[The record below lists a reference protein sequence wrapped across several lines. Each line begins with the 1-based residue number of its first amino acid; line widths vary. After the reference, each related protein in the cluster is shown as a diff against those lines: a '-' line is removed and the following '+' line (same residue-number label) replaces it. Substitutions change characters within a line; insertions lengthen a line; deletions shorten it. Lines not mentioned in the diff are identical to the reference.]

1 MSAVRQSIDGRAAPP
16 APLRWSRARLDDRL
30 DGGGIHIES
39 PPVSTA
45 VDASQGQ
52 AAGGG
57 RPSSVPLAR
66 RLRGYVALMK
76 LRVVELLLVTTVPVM
91 ILAARGVPAPGLI
104 LATLV
109 GGTLSAGA
117 ANAFNM
123 VIDRDIDRV
132 MQRTRHRPLVT
143 GDLSPRQA
151 LSFAALLTVVSTAVL
166 GFGTT
171 WLAALLSLAAIAFY
185 VFVYTLWLKRRT
197 SQNIVWGGLAGCF
210 PVLIG
215 WAAVTGSLSPA
226 AWVLFAVIF
235 LWTPPHYWP
244 LSMRYRDDYSSVG
257 VPMLGAVRTGT
268 QVGLQTVLYAWATL
282 ACSLLLIPVAS
293 MGPVYAGTALIAGGW
308 FVLEAHRLYARALHG
323 ERVAPMRVFHASI
336 GSLSLLFL
344 GIAVDALLFR

>member
-1 MSAVRQSIDGRAAPP
+1 
-16 APLRWSRARLDDRL
+16 
-30 DGGGIHIES
+30 
-39 PPVSTA
+39 VSTT
-45 VDASQGQ
+45 VRASDGQ
-52 AAGGG
+52 AQAARSAG
-57 RPSSVPLAR
+57 VPFAR
-66 RLRGYVALMK
+66 QVRGYVALMK

-91 ILAARGVPAPGLI
+91 ILAVHGVPDLFVVA
-104 LATLV
+104 ATLV

-132 MQRTRHRPLVT
+132 MHRTRHRPLVT
-143 GDLSPRQA
+143 GDLTPRQA
-151 LSFAALLTVVSTAVL
+151 LVFAWALTVVSTLVL
-166 GFGTT
+166 GLLTT
-171 WLAALLSLAAIAFY
+171 WLAAALSLVAIGFY
-185 VFVYTLWLKRRT
+185 VFVYTMWLKRRT
-197 SQNIVWGGLAGCF
+197 SQNIIWGGLAGCF

-257 VPMLGAVRTGT
+257 VPMLGAVRSQT

-282 ACSLLLIPVAS
+282 ACTLLLIPVAG
-293 MGPVYAGTALIAGGW
+293 MGPVYAIVALVAGGW
-308 FVLEAHRLYARALHG
+308 FVLETHRLYSRSLAG
-323 ERVAPMRVFHASI
+323 EKVAPMRVFHASI
-336 GSLSLLFL
+336 GSLSLVFL

>member
-1 MSAVRQSIDGRAAPP
+1 MSTV
-16 APLRWSRARLDDRL
+16 
-30 DGGGIHIES
+30 
-39 PPVSTA
+39 VS
-45 VDASQGQ
+45 ASDGQ
-52 AAGGG
+52 AQAAA
-57 RPSSVPLAR
+57 RHSNVPLGR
-66 RLRGYVALMK
+66 QVRGYVVLMK

-91 ILAARGVPAPGLI
+91 ILAARGIPDLSVVA
-104 LATLV
+104 ATLV

-132 MQRTRHRPLVT
+132 MHRTRHRPLVT
-143 GDLSPRQA
+143 GDLGPRQA
-151 LSFAALLTVVSTAVL
+151 TVFAAALTVVSTLVL
-166 GFGTT
+166 GFGAT
-171 WLAALLSLAAIAFY
+171 WAAALLSLAAIAFY

-197 SQNIVWGGLAGCF
+197 SQNIIWGGLAGCF

-215 WAAVTGSLSPA
+215 WAAVTGGLSPA

-244 LSMRYRDDYSSVG
+244 LSMRYRDDYSSVN
-257 VPMLGAVRTGT
+257 VPMLGAVRSQT

-282 ACSLLLIPVAS
+282 ACSLLLIPVAG
-293 MGPVYAGTALIAGGW
+293 MGPIYAVTALVAGSW
-308 FVLEAHRLYARALHG
+308 FVVETHRLYARALDG
-323 ERVAPMRVFHASI
+323 RPASPMRVFHASI